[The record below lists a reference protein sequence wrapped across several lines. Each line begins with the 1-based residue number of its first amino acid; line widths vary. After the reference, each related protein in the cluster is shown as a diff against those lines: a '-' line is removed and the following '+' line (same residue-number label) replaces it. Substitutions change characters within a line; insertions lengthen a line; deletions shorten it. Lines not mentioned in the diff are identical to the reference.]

1 MSTTPNAL
9 ADFRLFSG
17 VTESWELMK
26 TGLIILAGKMY
37 RLELW
42 HSYSNADIPYYVA
55 IYVDDNGVWRH
66 MPDPPFPIA
75 PDPDEALRTAMAF
88 LSERAA

>member
-1 MSTTPNAL
+1 MSTPSNAL
-9 ADFRLFSG
+9 ADYRLFAG
-17 VTESWELMK
+17 VNEAWELAK
-26 TGLIILAGKMY
+26 TGLIIISGKMY

-42 HSYSNADIPYYVA
+42 QSHSNTDIPFYVA

-75 PDPDEALRTAMAF
+75 LSGDEALRNAMAF